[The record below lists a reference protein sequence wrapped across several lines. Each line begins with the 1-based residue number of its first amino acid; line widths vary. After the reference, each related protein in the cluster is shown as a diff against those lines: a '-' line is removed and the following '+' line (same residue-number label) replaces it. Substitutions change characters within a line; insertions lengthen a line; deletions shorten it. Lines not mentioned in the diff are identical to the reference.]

1 MRQIYR
7 IMSDMLVPG
16 LVCAILFAI
25 IGGMSLLPRL
35 GEYMKLPEKDYSRY
49 QDVQQSKVICNR
61 EPPKII
67 RRGPGNWQPGKEIS
81 VEQVFQGRDEA
92 GQHTEIQV
100 VGIQDEQGN
109 NRMDCYDRKEHILIF
124 PSEGAYLLKLQSM
137 DQERKIVRKRF
148 ILLVDHR

>member
-25 IGGMSLLPRL
+25 IGGISLLPRF
-35 GEYMKLPEKDYSRY
+35 GEYMKIPEEDYSSY
-49 QDVQQSKVICNR
+49 QDVQQSKVICHR
-61 EPPKII
+61 EPPNII

-92 GQHTEIQV
+92 GQYTQIQV

-109 NRMDCYDRKEHILIF
+109 SRMDCYDREEHTLLF